1 MLDNNTE
8 TFDSNIAAAQ
18 HIEMIAAEYQRRLS
32 EVIAVENSDRSVL
45 VKKLICQKMTNQI
58 IQDYQEDLG
67 RDLSR
72 KIEQHLQLVR
82 SDKVTVEAG
91 GELDDEFTLR
101 EFLDRRMELFWLSP
115 SFFTLGSMYI
125 LAAKAKSGKT
135 DFINYLARSVTIT
148 GDFLGMPCTKGKVLL
163 FQVEESQVNIKL
175 KGKRH
180 GYVQSYEKDD
190 EHNLHDVVI
199 VRSLDLANDFN
210 KFEAK
215 IKKHRPV
222 LVILDTIR
230 GVMSRSGLNECHAG
244 YADVFYAV
252 QALAIRYNITII
264 CLHHTTKAVK
274 DNEGADPLDS
284 VAGTSKL
291 PGIGDGTLV
300 MKREENSNNVVVNW
314 ITRDIGRR
322 TLVLK
327 RQVDEMRRVNY
338 TVVKELGVSQ
348 SCLDQ
353 EMRILCLL
361 KIHENLTEKQ
371 LSTYLGAFV
380 GKTIDRLCEHFL
392 IDYFE
397 EHEQLVYFIPPDAL
411 PLWENTLT
419 EDAMRTVELAVQMS
433 EAEDKD
439 DLIEIAK
446 QHNTKEKKQALDL
459 LPEEEKLGV
468 LIKRYPPQVG
478 SHVNFKGQEWMTE
491 IVNYVQDPEQKHPI
505 YTYRLCST
513 MGEEYPKLVS
523 ESDLLKEH
531 NEQLQ
536 HDSQGSIDTG
546 EG

>member
-1 MLDNNTE
+1 MLDDRTY
-8 TFDSNIAAAQ
+8 DSNIAAAQ
-18 HIEMIAAEYQRRLS
+18 HIEMIADEYQQRLM
-32 EVIAVENSDRSVL
+32 EIIAVENSDRSVL
-45 VKKLICQKMTNQI
+45 VKKLICQKMTNQV

-67 RDLSR
+67 TDLKR

-82 SDKVTVEAG
+82 QDKVTVEAG

-101 EFLDRRMELFWLSP
+101 EFLDRKMELFWLSP

-135 DFINYLARSVTIT
+135 DFVNYLARCVTIT
-148 GDFLGMPCTKGKVLL
+148 GEFLGMPCTKGKVLL

-180 GYVQSYEKDD
+180 GYVHSYEKDED
-190 EHNLHDVVI
+190 HSLHDVVI
-199 VRSLDLANDFN
+199 VRSLDLANEFN

-215 IKKHRPV
+215 IKKHQPV
-222 LVILDTIR
+222 LVIIDTIR
-230 GVMSRSGLNECHAG
+230 GVMSRSGLNECNAG

-252 QALAIRYNITII
+252 QALAIRYNITIM

-300 MKREENSNNVVVNW
+300 MKREENSNNVIVNW

-327 RQVDEMRRVNY
+327 RQVDELRRVNY
-338 TVVKELGVSQ
+338 TVVKELGVAQ

-361 KIHENLTEKQ
+361 KIHEKLTEKQ
-371 LSTYLGAFV
+371 LSAYLGAYV
-380 GKTIDRLCEHFL
+380 GSTIDRLCEHFL

-419 EDAMRTVELAVQMS
+419 EDALKTVELAVQMT
-433 EAEDKD
+433 EADNKE
-439 DLIEIAK
+439 DLIELAK
-446 QHNTKEKKQALDL
+446 RHKQKEKKEALDL
-459 LPEEEKLGV
+459 LPEGEKLQV
-468 LIKRYPPQVG
+468 LMVRYPPKFG
-478 SHVNFKGQEWMTE
+478 SHVQFNGTEWLAE
-491 IVNYVQDPEQKHPI
+491 VDGYIQDPEHKRPI
-505 YTYRLCST
+505 YTYRLCT
-513 MGEEYPKLVS
+513 TLGTEYPDRVS
-523 ESDLLKEH
+523 EVDLEKAH

-536 HDSQGSIDTG
+536 HDSQRSVDSG